1 MKTIRIIIV
10 LTMVLFAMPCPAQ
23 QYAFMVLSSKGLTE
37 VKSGEQWTSIKVGA
51 QLKTTDEVK
60 IPGNGYLGLVHASG
74 KTLQVKES
82 GNYKVVDLVSKVGNG
97 SNALN
102 KYTDFILSS
111 EQEKKNKL
119 AATGAVHRNVKK
131 DIMLGLPSD
140 PAKAELLGDHF
151 LLTWTADG
159 SSSYKITVTDFHGDE
174 LASYDVAGNSHMIDL
189 SKGFENTPQILV
201 KITSSNQNTSDSYTV
216 KKLTGHRNKKMNEA
230 VSELGLSTETTG
242 LDKFIL
248 ASFFEDKLMLI
259 DALTAYKEAAEMEPD
274 VYQEVYDQFLVR
286 FGFNPN

>member
-1 MKTIRIIIV
+1 
-10 LTMVLFAMPCPAQ
+10 MVLFSTTCPAQ
-23 QYAFMVLSSKGLTE
+23 QYAFMVLSSKGFTE

-74 KTLQVKES
+74 KSLQIKES
-82 GNYKVVDLVSKVGNG
+82 GNYKVVDLASKVGKG
-97 SNALN
+97 SSALN

-140 PAKAELLGDHF
+140 PAKAELLGDYF
-151 LLTWTADG
+151 LLTWTTDG
-159 SSSYKITVTDFHGDE
+159 SSSYKISLTNFHGDE
-174 LASYDVAGNSHMIDL
+174 LANYEAAGNSQIIDL
-189 SKGFENTPQILV
+189 SKSFENTPQLLV
-201 KITSSNQNTSDSYTV
+201 KVISSNENTSDDYTV
-216 KKLTGHRNKKMNEA
+216 KRLTGHRNKKMSEA
-230 VSELGLSTETTG
+230 VGELGLSTETTG

-248 ASFFEDKLMLI
+248 ASFFEDNLMLI

-274 VYQEVYDQFLVR
+274 VYQEAYDQFLVR